1 MAETISKVNN
11 MKTRTFKIN
20 WFLDFDKEELWLNEM
35 SRKGWAFW
43 HTDGVIYRFKQCEP
57 GEYIYQI
64 DFDEKKKAQEG
75 VGDYVAFRCS
85 CGDQFVH
92 QWKNKIYWKRE
103 TASGP
108 FEGEN
113 NIAAKL
119 RLTNKA
125 FNFHMKSFIGLT
137 LIAAFAFLVLMPL
150 GKHLP
155 ECFFAEWLIAF
166 STGLTYGI
174 FLSQIFLLL
183 PVLRKL
189 LKKTNELIEQ
199 LMP

>member
-1 MAETISKVNN
+1 MR
-11 MKTRTFKIN
+11 TRKIKIN

-35 SRKGWAFW
+35 SKKGWAFW
-43 HTDGVIYRFKQCEP
+43 QTDGVIYRFKRCEP

-64 DFDEKKKAQEG
+64 DFDEKIKAKEE

-92 QWKNKIYWKRE
+92 QWKNKIYWERK

-108 FEGEN
+108 FESEDN
-113 NIAAKL
+113 VAAKL

-125 FNFHMKSFIGLT
+125 FNFHLKSFIGLT
-137 LIAAFAFLVLMPL
+137 LIAAFAFIVLRPL
-150 GKHLP
+150 GQHLP
-155 ECFFAEWLIAF
+155 ECFFAEWLVSF

-174 FLSQIFLLL
+174 FLSLVFLVL

-189 LKKTNELIEQ
+189 RKKTNEQIEQ